1 MLLLSNWEG
10 LLLRA
15 ISWKELVKI
24 CEDEGCR
31 FDRQRG
37 DHYIM
42 TKPGI
47 SRPIVIPQRNDLK
60 ETIVFNIAKKA
71 LGLSRQE
78 IIARLHKKKRKF
90 K

>member
-1 MLLLSNWEG
+1 M
-10 LLLRA
+10 RA

-24 CEDEGCR
+24 CEDEGCQ

-47 SRPIVIPQRNDLK
+47 SRPVVIPKRNDLK
-60 ETIVFNIAKKA
+60 ETIVFNVAKKT
-71 LGLSRQE
+71 LGLSRKE
-78 IIARLHKKKRKF
+78 IIARLHKKNRKF